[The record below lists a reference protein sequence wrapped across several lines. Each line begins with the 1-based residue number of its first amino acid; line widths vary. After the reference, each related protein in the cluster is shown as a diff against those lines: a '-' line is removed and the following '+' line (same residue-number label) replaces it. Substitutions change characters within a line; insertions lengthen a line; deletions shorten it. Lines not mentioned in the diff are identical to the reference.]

1 MTGNTRPLGHI
12 RPHKN
17 THPVPD
23 NFFDMPRAPTLHTK
37 RARKS
42 PPPNESKR
50 DRFKRLALTRMRNAL
65 YAIRLIGNLST
76 SEIYESTE
84 DDVARIHATL
94 LDAVSESTNRFK
106 KKRPVITFELMS

>member
-12 RPHKN
+12 GPHKK
-17 THPVPD
+17 TYPVPD
-23 NFFDMPRAPTLHTK
+23 NFFDMPPAPKLHTK

-42 PPPNESKR
+42 PPLNESKR

-65 YAIRLIGNLST
+65 SAIRLIGNLST

-106 KKRPVITFELMS
+106 KKRPVITFELTS